1 MEENMYNKL
10 LLLYSTS
17 HLNSTDKVKFYYAL
31 KGRDGKSGIV
41 KQLNI
46 RQLAKS
52 VLLVDHHHQEDITSF
67 FKVIASSSTL
77 GSPSNLEDKTNK
89 LQCFIYL
96 YGFFLKPISLTFSFK
111 LFFVIKI

>member
-67 FKVIASSSTL
+67 FNHWECPTELNHIM
-77 GSPSNLEDKTNK
+77 
-89 LQCFIYL
+89 
-96 YGFFLKPISLTFSFK
+96 
-111 LFFVIKI
+111 IKK